1 MHFVKLRVTL
11 GGALFRRKN
20 AMISLQRVAKAL
32 AVFVLMVSPVMAQP
46 TVTSVVN
53 AASFQ
58 RFVCAGAIASIFGT
72 GLAPSTARA
81 SSVPLPTTLGGVT
94 VTVDGIEAPLYFV
107 SPRQINVQL
116 PFGITAARVSL
127 VVRTPQGDSAAIR
140 LDLLPTAPGVFTVA
154 ADGTG
159 TPVLL
164 SPDFSL
170 LDTVRPGQRVILY
183 ATGLGPVEAGD
194 DSLQRAVEEPEVY
207 FGNQQAVVEFAGL
220 APGFPG
226 VFQLNVVVLGPFV
239 SEQIRL
245 IAGGWPSKAASFPA
259 DLPPPVTASERMV
272 SEDRVVEEF
281 RRIQL
286 FIVASNALPGALR
299 PAVEAR
305 VGEAPSLRI
314 EAPDNILPLITT
326 TVRDGALKIGI
337 QRPLSQLA
345 TVTIQVGVPVLD
357 RVELYGVGSI
367 SASGVSGQRFE
378 VRMVGVGTVTASGA
392 VESVDVLGQGVGTT
406 RLFDLASESAKVWLS
421 GVGTVEVNATQS
433 LFARVFG
440 LGTVF
445 YSGNPGEIDAVVE
458 GFGSIQPR

>member
-1 MHFVKLRVTL
+1 ML
-11 GGALFRRKN
+11 
-20 AMISLQRVAKAL
+20 
-32 AVFVLMVSPVMAQP
+32 
-46 TVTSVVN
+46 
-53 AASFQ
+53 
-58 RFVCAGAIASIFGT
+58 
-72 GLAPSTARA
+72 
-81 SSVPLPTTLGGVT
+81 
-94 VTVDGIEAPLYFV
+94 
-107 SPRQINVQL
+107 
-116 PFGITAARVSL
+116 
-127 VVRTPQGDSAAIR
+127 
-140 LDLLPTAPGVFTVA
+140 
-154 ADGTG
+154 
-159 TPVLL
+159 
-164 SPDFSL
+164 
-170 LDTVRPGQRVILY
+170 
-183 ATGLGPVEAGD
+183 
-194 DSLQRAVEEPEVY
+194 
-207 FGNQQAVVEFAGL
+207 
-220 APGFPG
+220 
-226 VFQLNVVVLGPFV
+226 
-239 SEQIRL
+239 
-245 IAGGWPSKAASFPA
+245 
-259 DLPPPVTASERMV
+259 
-272 SEDRVVEEF
+272 
-281 RRIQL
+281 
-286 FIVASNALPGALR
+286 LR

-357 RVELYGVGSI
+357 RGELYGVGSI